1 MSKIYRS
8 PKSKL
13 IKTITITI
21 SIVLTVI
28 MIVFIKQIYLQSRS
42 SLRLTYLTLTG
53 IIVFCISYS
62 IYKSLKKI
70 VLYESYFEIHYV
82 GYTQTIPY
90 EELISVSSRK
100 ALPPFFI
107 GSQGFWGI
115 NGKINSEIVTSVNN
129 LDNMVLIIT
138 DKKKI
143 IISVEHPT
151 LFIQEISNLNK

>member
-1 MSKIYRS
+1 MSKTYKS

-21 SIVLTVI
+21 SIVLTI
-28 MIVFIKQIYLQSRS
+28 ILIGLINQIYLESRS
-42 SLRLTYLTLTG
+42 SMRLTFLTLTG

-82 GYTQTIPY
+82 GYKQIIPF

-100 ALPPFFI
+100 TLPPFFI

-115 NGKINSEIVTSVNN
+115 NGKINRDIETSVNS
-129 LDNMVLIIT
+129 LDDMVLIIT

-143 IISVEHPT
+143 IISVENPT
-151 LFIQEISNLNK
+151 LFVQEINTLI

>member
-1 MSKIYRS
+1 MSKIYKS

-28 MIVFIKQIYLQSRS
+28 LIGFINQIYIESRS
-42 SLRLTYLTLTG
+42 SMRLTYLILTG
-53 IIVFCISYS
+53 IIVFYISYS

-70 VLYESYFEIHYV
+70 VLYESYFVIHYV
-82 GYTQTIPY
+82 GYKQTIPL
-90 EELISVSSRK
+90 EELISVTSRQ

-115 NGKINSEIVTSVNN
+115 NGKINRNIVTSVNS
-129 LDNMVLIIT
+129 LENMVFILT
-138 DKKKI
+138 YKKRF
-143 IISVEHPT
+143 IISVDNSNS
-151 LFIQEISNLNK
+151 FIQEINSLIK